1 MGKDYQFKNPGT
13 LGKWDLL
20 NKLSEAVDQGDAATP
35 SEIINI
41 LLIVLND
48 EQLEKLQKD
57 LKRYIKL
64 NLTLNSWDSIS
75 LLFFFAW
82 FLELGEIIHQEQNQQ
97 ET

>member
-1 MGKDYQFKNPGT
+1 MSKDYQFKNPNT

-48 EQLEKLQKD
+48 EQLEKVQTD
-57 LKRYIKL
+57 LKRFIK
-64 NLTLNSWDSIS
+64 
-75 LLFFFAW
+75 
-82 FLELGEIIHQEQNQQ
+82 
-97 ET
+97 

>member
-20 NKLSEAVDQGDAATP
+20 KKLSETVDQGDAATP

-48 EQLEKLQKD
+48 EQLEKVQKD
-57 LKRYIKL
+57 LKRFIK
-64 NLTLNSWDSIS
+64 
-75 LLFFFAW
+75 
-82 FLELGEIIHQEQNQQ
+82 
-97 ET
+97 